1 MNHVTP
7 PRVEGTIAVAARRR
21 LSFAEFGPPD
31 GRAVVWLHGT
41 PGARR
46 LIPAEARLIA
56 DAMRLRIIGI
66 DRPGIGSSTPH
77 LYRSILDDRRVL
89 VLLEEHGALSVTAVA
104 GGLGV
109 DQSNAS
115 RHCSRLVR
123 LGLACRS
130 RASHDRRAVEVRLT
144 ARGRTH
150 VQAVREAR
158 RREIVRVLD
167 RLPQPSVEAV
177 AQAFALFHEAA
188 RAEDRDGD

>member
-1 MNHVTP
+1 VTTSQLD
-7 PRVEGTIAVAARRR
+7 RERAAADVVVDAAADLVAIAVRSVAA
-21 LSFAEFGPPD
+21 SATGVTV
-31 GRAVVWLHGT
+31 AQH
-41 PGARR
+41 
-46 LIPAEARLIA
+46 
-56 DAMRLRIIGI
+56 
-66 DRPGIGSSTPH
+66 
-77 LYRSILDDRRVL
+77 RVL

-130 RASHDRRAVEVRLT
+130 RASHDGRAVEVRLT

-150 VQAVREAR
+150 VRAVREAR

-167 RLPQPSVEAV
+167 RLPRPSVEAV

-188 RAEDRDGD
+188 RAEDRDSD